1 MLKDVAFDVSK
12 IICKNS
18 MEQMFCTESALV
30 KKTLLKVFNQKYKQQ
45 FVEMSPIK
53 KLDRKNKTL

>member
-1 MLKDVAFDVSK
+1 
-12 IICKNS
+12 